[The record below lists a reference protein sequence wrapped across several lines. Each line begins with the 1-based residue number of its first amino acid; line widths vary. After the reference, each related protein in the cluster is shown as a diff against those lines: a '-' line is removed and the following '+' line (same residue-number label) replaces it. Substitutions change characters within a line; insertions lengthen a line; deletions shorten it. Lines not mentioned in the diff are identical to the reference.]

1 MVLEKTWTS
10 LAINTINKYEIN
22 TKYSHL
28 DSSSVS
34 VHGEYNLKEEEEEN
48 QQENSENVIEITYGY
63 SRDKRPDLKQFML
76 DLMVSSDGDVPLL
89 MRTGSGNESDKNIF
103 PLIIEAYQKNL
114 NMETIY
120 VADSALYTAKNL
132 QSLGEIKWL
141 TRVPFSLKKAKEI
154 VEKAKEAEFE
164 LSQRKGYKYQEKPV
178 NYHGIKQRWVIVESA
193 ARKDSDLEKLSGKL
207 TKEKEKIEKQLKNWQ
222 QRKKPNL
229 TELKLEVKKFNET
242 LKYHD
247 LGELKYQ
254 ETLNNKKEKV
264 YSCQGTI
271 EEKAEIIKAETERA
285 GRFIIAT
292 NVLDKENL
300 SAEEM
305 LDEYKAQQSCERG
318 FRFIKDPL
326 FLADSVFV
334 KNPKRVETMGVLMGV
349 CLLVYSLGQRMLR
362 GELQKR
368 GGKVKNQL
376 GKATD
381 KPTLRWIFQVLQ
393 GIHLVKINAQSHIS
407 NLTEEILDIL
417 QYFSIYCQNY
427 YRVS

>member
-1 MVLEKTWTS
+1 M
-10 LAINTINKYEIN
+10 
-22 TKYSHL
+22 
-28 DSSSVS
+28 
-34 VHGEYNLKEEEEEN
+34 
-48 QQENSENVIEITYGY
+48 
-63 SRDKRPDLKQFML
+63 
-76 DLMVSSDGDVPLL
+76 
-89 MRTGSGNESDKNIF
+89 
-103 PLIIEAYQKNL
+103 
-114 NMETIY
+114 
-120 VADSALYTAKNL
+120 
-132 QSLGEIKWL
+132 
-141 TRVPFSLKKAKEI
+141 
-154 VEKAKEAEFE
+154 
-164 LSQRKGYKYQEKPV
+164 
-178 NYHGIKQRWVIVESA
+178 
-193 ARKDSDLEKLSGKL
+193 EKLSDKL
-207 TKEKEKIEKQLKNWQ
+207 RKEKEKIEKQLKNWQ

-229 TELKLEVKKFNET
+229 TELKLEVKKFNKT
-242 LKYHD
+242 LKYHK
-247 LGELKYQ
+247 LGELEYQ

-264 YSCQGTI
+264 YSCQGVI
-271 EEKAEIIKAETERA
+271 EKKAEIIKAETERA

-334 KNPKRVETMGVLMGV
+334 KNPKRIETMGFLMGI

-362 GELQKR
+362 GELQRK

-407 NLTEEILDIL
+407 NLTDEILDIL